1 MSWNVLDIM
10 NPETKG
16 VHAMSNIAKVLKAE
30 IARISR
36 REAKTAVGAIGKSH
50 TVVKKTVA
58 GLRKKVA
65 FLEKENRRLVA
76 TMKKHQVES
85 PQALAEE
92 TTKARLTS
100 KGIRSLRNRL
110 RLSQFDFGKLLGTT
124 AHSVYLW
131 ERKEGALRLRD
142 KTKAALLSIRGLGAR
157 EASTK
162 LAEAQAKSSRGRT
175 VARKRRKRA

>member
-1 MSWNVLDIM
+1 MLDIM

-30 IARISR
+30 IMRISR
-36 REAKTAVGAIGKSH
+36 KEAKGATQGIGKSN
-50 TVVKKTVA
+50 TW
-58 GLRKKVA
+58 LRKIVA
-65 FLEKENRRLVA
+65 DLKRRVLLLEKENRRLVA

-85 PQALAEE
+85 PQPVTEE

-110 RLSQFDFGKLLGTT
+110 RLSQSDFGKLLGTT

-157 EASTK
+157 EARTK
-162 LAEAQAKSSRGRT
+162 VAEAQAKSSRGKT
-175 VARKRRKRA
+175 VARKRRKRS